1 MVTGDDIMKNLINKL
16 TAVITALVLICGSAM
31 PAAAEEVSISTS
43 AKAAVVIEQKSGRVL
58 YNQNADWE
66 LPMASTTKIMTA
78 VVALKY
84 GNLDDVIEVSE
95 AASMVEGSSM
105 YLEKGE
111 KITLENLVYG
121 LMLVSGNDA
130 AVAIAE
136 NVGGSVERFVEM
148 MNETAADLGL
158 EHTHFDNANGLPSDT
173 HYTTALELAKITK
186 YAMDIP
192 KFCEIVG
199 TKTKSV
205 PWDGHEYNR
214 ELTNHNKLL
223 GTLDGCVGVK
233 TGYTQAAG
241 RCLVSAVTR
250 DDMTLICVTLGD
262 PNDWVDHTNL
272 MNAMFEKYT
281 QTELTHTDEVIDK
294 IVVAGGLLGYTGV
307 SPDKTYVFP
316 VGESDDVRVD
326 TSISENITFPVKV
339 GDSVGSGIV
348 LVNGEK
354 YGEFN
359 LIANSDIDL
368 VMPSKENFWKKIKHN
383 ASYIFNYWLRLFSAI
398 GNC

>member
-1 MVTGDDIMKNLINKL
+1 MKNIIYKF
-16 TAVITALVLICGSAM
+16 TAIITSAIIICGLAM
-31 PAAAEEVSISTS
+31 PAAAEGVSVS

-58 YNQNADWE
+58 YNHNADWE

-78 VVALKY
+78 LVALKY
-84 GNLDDVIEVSE
+84 GNLDDIVEVSE

-136 NVGGSVERFVEM
+136 SVGGSVERFVEM

-173 HYTTALELAKITK
+173 HYTTALELAEITK
-186 YAMDIP
+186 YAMEMP

-199 TKTKSV
+199 TKSKSV
-205 PWDGHEYNR
+205 PWEGREYNR

-223 GTLDGCVGVK
+223 TMLDGCVGVK

-250 DDMTLICVTLGD
+250 DDMTLICVTLSD
-262 PNDWVDHTNL
+262 PNDWADHTNL
-272 MNAMFEKYT
+272 QNAMFDKYR
-281 QTELTHTDEVIDK
+281 QNELTSTEKVIDK

-307 SPDKTYVFP
+307 SPDKAYTFP
-316 VGESDDVRVD
+316 VCDEDDVKVD
-326 TSISENITFPVKV
+326 TSISSDITFPIKI
-339 GDSVGSGIV
+339 GDSVGSGTIT
-348 LVNGEK
+348 VNGEK
-354 YGEFN
+354 YGEFS
-359 LIANSDIDL
+359 LLANSDIDL
-368 VMPSKENFWKKIKHN
+368 VVPDKNNFWKKLKHN
-383 ASYIFNYWLRLFSAI
+383 TSYVFNYWISLVKRDK
-398 GNC
+398 